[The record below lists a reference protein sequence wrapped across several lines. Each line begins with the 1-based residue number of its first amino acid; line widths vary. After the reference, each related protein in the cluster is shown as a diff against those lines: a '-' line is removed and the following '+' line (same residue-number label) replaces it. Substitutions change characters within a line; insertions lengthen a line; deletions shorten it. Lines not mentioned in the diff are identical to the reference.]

1 MAERILVATDGQPQS
16 AGALRMARL
25 LAERDGSE
33 VEVLT
38 AYEPPALY
46 PAAFNAP
53 TPDFRLNEHLAREQ
67 LRGVRLQVQDLAN
80 GADWPV
86 HAAMGP
92 AAPAIARRAGR
103 GDVSLVVMGIGAHRP
118 VDRWLGSETALRVMQ
133 LVNVPVLA
141 VQPNAASLP
150 RRALVAVDFSEL
162 SLRAARAC
170 RALLGEGAELHL
182 AHASWICDGEGD
194 PCPEWMRDQEAG
206 ARARLDELARQLAE
220 EGGVKVHT
228 SLVRIW
234 LGQGPARGLLDAAQ
248 SVGAELIAA
257 GSHGLGFF
265 GRVFMGSV
273 STRLVRG
280 ATSSVLVAPPQEVAP
295 EVESVPV
302 AVAGQAQW

>member
-1 MAERILVATDGQPQS
+1 MAERILVATEGRPQS
-16 AGALRMARL
+16 AGALRIARL
-25 LAERDGSE
+25 LAERDGRE
-33 VEVLT
+33 VEVIT
-38 AYEPPALY
+38 VYEPPALY
-46 PAAFNAP
+46 PVAFNAP
-53 TPDFRLNEHLAREQ
+53 TPDFLLDEHLAEEQ
-67 LRGVRLQVQDLAN
+67 LRGVRLQVQDLAP
-80 GADWPV
+80 GVDWPV
-86 HAAMGP
+86 HAEMGP
-92 AAPAIARRAGR
+92 VEPAIARRAGR

-141 VQPNAASLP
+141 VQPDAATLP

-182 AHASWICDGEGD
+182 AHASWICDGEGE
-194 PCPEWMRDQEAG
+194 PCPEWMRNQEIG
-206 ARARLDELARQLAE
+206 ARARLDELARELAG
-220 EGGVKVHT
+220 EGGVEVRT

-234 LGQGPARGLLDAAQ
+234 LGQGPARGLLDAAR
-248 SVGAELIAA
+248 SVRAELIAA

-280 ATSSVLVAPPQEVAP
+280 AACSVLVAPPREVAP
-295 EVESVPV
+295 EVESVP
-302 AVAGQAQW
+302 AAGAGHARR